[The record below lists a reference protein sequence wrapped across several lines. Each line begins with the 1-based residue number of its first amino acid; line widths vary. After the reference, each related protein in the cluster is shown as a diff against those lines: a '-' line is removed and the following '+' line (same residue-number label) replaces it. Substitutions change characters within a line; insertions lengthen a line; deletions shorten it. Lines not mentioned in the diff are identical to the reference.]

1 MKRKL
6 ALSSLLIAALLPACT
21 TVTTSWREN
30 AKSSRY
36 ANNSVGEPA
45 PPAAGG
51 PEADIPSQGP
61 ADINVNPAYMPTPL
75 LRSSAAS
82 GP

>member
-21 TVTTSWREN
+21 TVKTSWREN

-36 ANNSVGEPA
+36 ANNSIGEPA
-45 PPAAGG
+45 SPAAG
-51 PEADIPSQGP
+51 PEADIPAQGP
-61 ADINVNPAYMPTPL
+61 ADIYANPAYMPTPL

>member
-6 ALSSLLIAALLPACT
+6 ALSSLLVAALLPACT
-21 TVTTSWREN
+21 STNTAWRDN

-36 ANNSVGEPA
+36 ANNRIGEPA
-45 PPAAGG
+45 PPAAGPG
-51 PEADIPSQGP
+51 TDIPAQGP
-61 ADINVNPAYMPTPL
+61 ADINTNPAYMPTPL
-75 LRSSAAS
+75 LRGSAAS